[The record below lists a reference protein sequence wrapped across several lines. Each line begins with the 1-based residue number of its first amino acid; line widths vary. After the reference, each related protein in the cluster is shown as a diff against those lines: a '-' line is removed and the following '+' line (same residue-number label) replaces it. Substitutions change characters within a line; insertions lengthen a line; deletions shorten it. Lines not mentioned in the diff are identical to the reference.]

1 MQTEQHLVGLA
12 LHAGYQ
18 QTTTRCCHPQTIGK
32 RQVAHTR
39 TLLPRVVLGHLEVG
53 LVSTGVITIADATTQ
68 HGDPQTTI
76 AVCCDVIDIKTGD
89 IDEMGYF
96 VLLTTLA
103 TKSEE
108 SSLLGA
114 KPQGAVLH
122 LIHAID
128 GSQKTSMALM

>member
-1 MQTEQHLVGLA
+1 M
-12 LHAGYQ
+12 
-18 QTTTRCCHPQTIGK
+18 
-32 RQVAHTR
+32 
-39 TLLPRVVLGHLEVG
+39 G
-53 LVSTGVITIADATTQ
+53 LVSTGVITIADAATQ
-68 HGDPQTTI
+68 HSHPQATI

-128 GSQKTSMALM
+128 GSQKTGMALM